1 MNNYFEIGDRVI
13 INAGEGKG
21 RIGIIYKV
29 LPPSPSYITYSYLV
43 EVKGHGTPWFAES
56 ELEMAK
62 QQVVFT

>member
-1 MNNYFEIGDRVI
+1 MNNQFEIGDRVRI
-13 INAGEGKG
+13 TAGEGKG

-43 EVKGHGTPWFAES
+43 KVKGHGTPWFNEP
-56 ELEMAK
+56 ELELVK